1 MTIRGGQAI
10 VNALAGEGVRYV
22 GGHSGDATYEV
33 LDGLHDRT
41 DIKNILTRHEQGSVY
56 MADGFNRAYGR
67 PAFVPLVTKGPGNG
81 NIIGA
86 LGNAHVDAVPMV
98 VLQGQS
104 PQALLDKGTLQEAP
118 HLDIVRGV
126 TKWGCRITTPTRI
139 PEMMRRAFTTA
150 RAGRPGPVVVELP
163 MDITSADIEEDKVP
177 YFPAPENLAFVADP
191 EAVKAVAR
199 AIAAAERPVLY
210 VGHGALWSGATDVLI
225 ELAET
230 YGIPVMTTLNGKS
243 VFPENHPLSLGLGG
257 YPVAVYSSP
266 MAKAFVEKA
275 DLVIAAGTSF
285 KEYATC
291 QWLPLPKQTKLVHI
305 NTDYLEFGK
314 AYPADYSL
322 LSDIRL
328 AFSAISHELASLV
341 KAAQVQ
347 KRRATA
353 EAEIATIKAKWR
365 ADWQSRLTSDE
376 VPINPYRVTH
386 EVMSLL
392 KPEETILMHDAGTV
406 RAYVAQ
412 HYLSDGPRSFIGF
425 GGNSAMGWSVPAA
438 IGAKLAR
445 PDKVVVDF
453 VGDGSF
459 GMTGMEVE
467 TAARYKVKVIY
478 MLINNG
484 VLNAVKMGQTGNYD
498 KRWMWTELSGDYAK
512 VAEGL
517 GAMAQKVD
525 RPDQVRP
532 ALEKALR
539 ADGPALIEV
548 IAKPG
553 EPLPYAGPKPPY
565 PNRPKKK

>member
-1 MTIRGGQAI
+1 
-10 VNALAGEGVRYV
+10 
-22 GGHSGDATYEV
+22 
-33 LDGLHDRT
+33 
-41 DIKNILTRHEQGSVY
+41 
-56 MADGFNRAYGR
+56 
-67 PAFVPLVTKGPGNG
+67 
-81 NIIGA
+81 
-86 LGNAHVDAVPMV
+86 
-98 VLQGQS
+98 
-104 PQALLDKGTLQEAP
+104 
-118 HLDIVRGV
+118 
-126 TKWGCRITTPTRI
+126 
-139 PEMMRRAFTTA
+139 MMRRAFTVA
-150 RAGRPGPVVVELP
+150 RAGRPGPVVVEIP
-163 MDITSADIEEDKVP
+163 MDITAADIEEEKVA
-177 YFPAPENLAFVADP
+177 YNPAPENLAFVSDP
-191 EAVKAVAR
+191 ETVKAVAR
-199 AIAAAERPVLY
+199 AIAEAERPVLY
-210 VGHGALWSGATDVLI
+210 VGHGALWSGASDVLV

-230 YGIPVMTTLNGKS
+230 FGIPVMTTLNGKS
-243 VFPENHPLSLGLGG
+243 AFPEKHPLSLGLGG

-266 MAKAFVEKA
+266 MAKAFADQA

-291 QWLPLPKQTKLVHI
+291 QWLPLPKGAKLVHI
-305 NTDYLEFGK
+305 NSDYLEFGK

-328 AFSAISHELASLV
+328 ALLAISRELASLV
-341 KAAQVQ
+341 NAAQAQ
-347 KRRATA
+347 KRRKSF
-353 EAEIATIKAKWR
+353 EAEIAELKAKWL
-365 ADWQSRLTSDE
+365 ADWQGKLNSDE

-386 EVMSLL
+386 EVMSLF
-392 KPEETILMHDAGTV
+392 KPEETIVLHDAGTV

-445 PDKVVVDF
+445 PDKVVIDF

-467 TAARYKVKVIY
+467 TAARHKVKVIY
-478 MLINNG
+478 VLINNG

-498 KRWMWTELSGDYAK
+498 KRWTWTELSGDYTK

-525 RPDQVRP
+525 RPEKIRP
-532 ALEKALR
+532 ALEKALK